1 MSRIQGFGRAAAAL
15 LLLTL
20 AACGAAPP
28 TVQLANAVA
37 MSREQG
43 GRFIGLV
50 GPRTQHEEPFL
61 GVHNTNFSAM
71 RSWNGASAN
80 GQALR
85 FVPISVNEITCEQN
99 CSYAEEFAAA
109 LSDPLLRA
117 SPQGVQ
123 VRFTAQ
129 SGASKLILVRGELV
143 QKQLAAVDQARA
155 TLPTATAAVAPGFQ
169 SDSKTEL
176 PQGFRRQL
184 R

>member
-1 MSRIQGFGRAAAAL
+1 M
-15 LLLTL
+15 
-20 AACGAAPP
+20 
-28 TVQLANAVA
+28 
-37 MSREQG
+37 
-43 GRFIGLV
+43 
-50 GPRTQHEEPFL
+50 
-61 GVHNTNFSAM
+61 
-71 RSWNGASAN
+71 
-80 GQALR
+80 
-85 FVPISVNEITCEQN
+85 PISVNEITCEQN

-155 TLPTATAAVAPGFQ
+155 TLPTATAAVAPPPAPAPVA
-169 SDSKTEL
+169 T
-176 PQGFRRQL
+176 PL